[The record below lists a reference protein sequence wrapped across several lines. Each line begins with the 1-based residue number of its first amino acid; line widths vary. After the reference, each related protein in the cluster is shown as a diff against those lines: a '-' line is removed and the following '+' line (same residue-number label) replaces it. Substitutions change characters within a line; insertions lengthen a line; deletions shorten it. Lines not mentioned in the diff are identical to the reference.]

1 MVLVRSRT
9 MERLRMHQSKHKAL
23 ERLGHEALHPSSTH
37 LPMTAAAADE
47 VAQRVQQALAE
58 LPSHQRQALELAY
71 YEGLSQTEIAQ
82 QLSIP
87 LGTVKSWVRLSFS
100 KLRHSLQDLMPDHQ
114 PEL

>member
-1 MVLVRSRT
+1 
-9 MERLRMHQSKHKAL
+9 
-23 ERLGHEALHPSSTH
+23 
-37 LPMTAAAADE
+37 MTAAAADE